1 MSHRFPSRALSL
13 LALTVASGLAACSA
27 DNAVAPA
34 GDAALA
40 RKGLSTASSPA
51 PSQRTARYEIDFMQ
65 DMIDHHAM
73 AVMMAEM
80 CVDKAVHK
88 ELRRLCQDIIAAQS
102 AEIEQMQTWLQE
114 WYGISYEPQMKPSD
128 ERMMEQMAA
137 LSPEEF
143 EIEFLQMMIEHHE
156 KAIREGET
164 CLRRAYHPELIELC
178 ENIIETQTAE
188 IELMQEWLCEWYGIC
203 QEE

>member
-1 MSHRFPSRALSL
+1 MSHRCRSLSL

-27 DNAVAPA
+27 DDAFAPA

-40 RKGLSTASSPA
+40 RKGPSTTSAPA
-51 PSQRTARYEIDFMQ
+51 PSQRTAKYEIDFMQ

-80 CVDKAVHK
+80 CVDKAVHE
-88 ELRRLCQDIIAAQS
+88 ELRRLCQDIIAAQT
-102 AEIEQMQTWLQE
+102 AEIEQMQSWLQE
-114 WYGISYEPQMKPSD
+114 WYGISYEPQMKRGD
-128 ERMMEQMAA
+128 QRMMERMAA

-143 EIEFLQMMIEHHE
+143 EIEFMQMMIKHHE

-188 IELMQEWLCEWYGIC
+188 IELMQEWLCEWYDIC
-203 QEE
+203 QDE

>member
-1 MSHRFPSRALSL
+1 MSHRFLSRSLSL
-13 LALTVASGLAACSA
+13 LALTVASGVAACSA
-27 DNAVAPA
+27 DKALAPA

-40 RKGLSTASSPA
+40 RNGPGTASAPA

-80 CVDKAVHK
+80 CFDKAIHK
-88 ELRRLCQDIIAAQS
+88 ELRRLCQDIIAAQT
-102 AEIEQMQTWLQE
+102 AEIEQMQAWLQE

-128 ERMMEQMAA
+128 QRMMERMAA

-143 EIEFLQMMIEHHE
+143 EIEFMQMMIEHHE
-156 KAIREGET
+156 QAIREGET
-164 CLRRAYHPELIELC
+164 CLRRAYHRELIELC